1 MINNV
6 LFLGDLCRGEQSNNI
21 NNLALIFSP
30 LLKKY
35 EAEYQVHTTL
45 TNNSSLSEEW
55 LDLWSK
61 SLATENTKIFDEFKF
76 SKTLVIGFEM
86 PEWYA
91 KYFDSKN
98 ISWVNIRIHP
108 IRFLD
113 DLYFDVKSSINYDLS
128 KHSVNDSFIDFCVQS
143 LRLRYGV
150 TTRNKS
156 PSTFALFGQTPFDKS
171 VFINGEFKSIEN
183 YFQLI
188 DTISKDYDQVVYKP
202 HPYSPDTTL
211 DKKIIDRYHAKVL
224 TNDDTYEVLL
234 NENIDLICAISSS
247 VLYEAPYF
255 GLESYFLEK
264 KSRLFGPPICFLSWL
279 NDSIFWNKIFGNNS
293 QSNIGLPFPAK
304 PNFLRNVFCSW
315 SYQTNERILE
325 DRILSQFHKNNEDIY
340 KSISKHNE
348 LHNAAIGGIENIS
361 DTHKKNINLLSNSL
375 DDIDQH
381 IKDIK
386 TKSDQF
392 DSEILSHAN
401 DFNKYTESMDLHLSE
416 TSNELSDIYSKI
428 KKLRKFSTDALNY
441 SKTSNE
447 LSNEALSNSRITDEL
462 SMESLTSSADAKEL
476 SSTADKTSSQALDK
490 VKELEILAKH
500 TEIIAHESKSL
511 TEKTD
516 VRVSRAES
524 NSKKSLDK
532 SSKAFKNSEISFD
545 RSVKA
550 EDNSKIALQQSTKS
564 FENSE
569 TSADISA
576 KAEDNSKIALQKS
589 TKAFE
594 NSEISFDISAS
605 AEKNSKS
612 ALLKSS
618 KAFENSE
625 ISTDRSGKAE
635 DNSKV
640 ALLKSQEA
648 TNLAADADL
657 AIKRA
662 EKIVKNLG
670 DELSSIYN
678 SRSWKFTYPFRKL
691 FIIFTTLLFKKNVN
705 SHRKLFTLRVP
716 WHTHGYRAVKSLISH
731 SKPPF
736 HTHLYRA
743 LQSLIG
749 NEKYTPGIHEF
760 LTSKKN
766 IEKNTDEHKERKT
779 NYINV
784 LQVTNYN
791 INEYDHGG
799 KIRCYEI
806 RKALLNQ
813 GFNVKTLTI
822 STGKKDFYQNFSCQL
837 NESSFFKKIKD
848 GTISDWSANQ
858 YLAKKP
864 KLYNNI
870 FRDVKR
876 YDPHIVIIEQP
887 FLWPTVESL
896 LSKNAI
902 HNKTIIV
909 NSSQNIEK
917 ELKETIYNQAFDK
930 KLATSY
936 TNIVNDIETD
946 LMNRSDLSICVSK
959 NDAEYFKRKCNNVNI
974 SVYGNGQNRIRIN
987 ELDDKWRNIFTKSK
1001 YNWVFV
1007 GSWHPPNVNGIKN
1020 LIENGLCEQDPNFVK
1035 LWIIGNVGNAFKD
1048 FAFYKSNTNSVIQ
1061 IVGLTSQEDIDSAIN
1076 QCDGI
1081 ILPIWEGGGS
1091 NLKTAQALISG
1102 RNIIGTS
1109 KSFVGFEEY
1118 ISSNGVLVT
1127 DCPKEFISHMIKPDL
1142 SITIYERN
1150 VEPLLWTNILKELP
1164 AELHDLYVNKFFP
1177 QNLPNIFYELSD
1189 VDEYNSNPTGI
1200 SRVVHSIANRLNS
1213 FIKDISYV
1221 VYDNIMKKFRL
1232 YDIDANNIIDS
1243 DLVFKKSDVLL
1254 TFCDSWN
1261 NVSYTENLSKIKDKG
1276 VNVIPFIYDL
1286 IPYILPQSYGP
1297 GFSEIYKDWLREILC
1312 IGSAFLTCSKSSLND
1327 IIRFSNELD
1336 LCDITIDNLRLGD
1349 DVSLLNTSLI
1359 RTLETDSFTNYILSV
1374 GTIEYRKNYDTL
1386 LDAYRILLNREI
1398 LDLPTLVIVGS
1409 QGWMDNGVEHQ
1420 VLHDP
1425 MLRNKVIVLTGISDV
1440 DLQWLYLNCKFTIY
1454 PSIYEG
1460 WGLPI
1465 SESFSYGKACI
1476 SSSCSSMN
1484 EICPTSSV
1492 FVSNPLFPEDWAD
1505 AIGDLLINN
1514 KKLLQIEMN
1523 ILNQY
1528 ERHNWNWV
1536 TINLLKYINLKYFL
1550 ETSRE

>member
-1 MINNV
+1 MIKNV
-6 LFLGDLCRGEQSNNI
+6 IFIGDLCRGDQSTNI
-21 NNLALIFSP
+21 NNLGIIFSP

-35 EAEYQVHTTL
+35 KVESQVHITL
-45 TNNSSLSEEW
+45 TNNNSLIDDW
-55 LDLWSK
+55 IDIWSK
-61 SLATENTKIFDEFKF
+61 SLASEDDTIFDEFKF

-98 ISWVNIRIHP
+98 ISWLNIKIHP

-113 DLYFDVKSSINYDLS
+113 DLYFDVKTSIKYDLT
-128 KHSVNDSFIDFCVQS
+128 KHSVSDSFIDFCVQS

-150 TTRNKS
+150 TTRDKS

-171 VFINGEFKSIEN
+171 VFINGEFQSIEN

-188 DTISKDYDQVVYKP
+188 DTISKGYDQVVYKP

-264 KSRLFGPPICFLSWL
+264 KSCLFGPPINFFSWL
-279 NDSIFWNKIFGNNS
+279 NDSTFWNKIFGNKS
-293 QSNIGLPFPAK
+293 QSNIGLPFPSK

-325 DRILSQFHKNNEDIY
+325 DRILSQFHKNNENIY
-340 KSISKHNE
+340 KSISKYNE

-361 DTHKKNINLLSNSL
+361 DSHKKNIYILSNSL
-375 DDIDQH
+375 DGIDQH
-381 IKDIK
+381 INDIK
-386 TKSDQF
+386 SKSDQF
-392 DSEILSHAN
+392 DIQILSQTN
-401 DFNKYTESMDLHLSE
+401 DFKKYIESMDLHLSE
-416 TSNELSDIYSKI
+416 TRNELSDIYSKI
-428 KKLRKFSTDALNY
+428 KKLRRFSTDALNH

-462 SMESLTSSADAKEL
+462 SRESLTSSADAKEL
-476 SSTADKTSSQALDK
+476 SSTADKTSSQALGK
-490 VKELEILAKH
+490 VKELEILAKNI
-500 TEIIAHESKSL
+500 EIIAHESKSL

-516 VRVSRAES
+516 VRVSRAELS
-524 NSKKSLDK
+524 ISKSLEK
-532 SSKAFKNSEISFD
+532 SSKAFENSEISCN
-545 RSVKA
+545 RSEEA
-550 EDNSKIALQQSTKS
+550 DENSESALQQ
-564 FENSE
+564 
-569 TSADISA
+569 
-576 KAEDNSKIALQKS
+576 S

-594 NSEISFDISAS
+594 NSEISSDISARAEGNSKIALQQATKAFENSEISSDISAS
-605 AEKNSKS
+605 AEKNSKI

-670 DELSSIYN
+670 DELTSIYN
-678 SRSWKFTYPFRKL
+678 SRSWRFTYPFRKL
-691 FIIFTTLLFKKNVN
+691 FTIFTTPFSNKNVN
-705 SHRKLFTLRVP
+705 FPCKLYTLRVP

-731 SKPPF
+731 TKPPF

-743 LQSLIG
+743 FQSLIG
-749 NEKYTPGIHEF
+749 NEKYTPHILESP
-760 LTSKKN
+760 TSKKN
-766 IEKNTDEHKERKT
+766 IEKNIDEFIEQKR

-791 INEYDHGG
+791 IDEYDHGG

-806 RKALLNQ
+806 RKSLLNQ

-822 STGKKDFYQNFSCQL
+822 STGKNDFYQNFNCQL
-837 NESSFFKKIKD
+837 NERSFFKQIKD
-848 GTISDWSANQ
+848 GTVSDWGANE
-858 YLAKKP
+858 YLAKKL
-864 KLYNNI
+864 KLYNDI
-870 FRDVKR
+870 FRDVKH
-876 YDPHIVIIEQP
+876 YDPDIVIIEQP

-896 LSKNAI
+896 LNTNAI
-902 HNKTIIV
+902 HKETIIV
-909 NSSQNIEK
+909 NSSHNVEK
-917 ELKETIYNQAFDK
+917 ELKETIYNKTFDK
-930 KLATSY
+930 KLSTSY

-959 NDAEYFKRKCNNVNI
+959 NDAEYFKRKCNNVNV
-974 SVYGNGQNRIRIN
+974 SVYGNGQNQIRIN

-1048 FAFYKSNTNSVIQ
+1048 FSFYKSNTNSVIQ

-1102 RNIIGTS
+1102 KNIIGTS

-1127 DCPKEFISHMIKPDL
+1127 DCPNEFILHIINPSL
-1142 SITIYERN
+1142 SIATYERD
-1150 VEPLLWTNILKELP
+1150 VEPLLWTNILNGLP
-1164 AELHDLYVNKFFP
+1164 SELHELYVNKFFP
-1177 QNLPNIFYELSD
+1177 QNLPNIFYELSN
-1189 VDEYNSNPTGI
+1189 VDAYNSNPTGI

-1221 VYDNIMKKFRL
+1221 VYDNKIKGYRL
-1232 YDIDANNIIDS
+1232 YDIEENKFIDQE
-1243 DLVFKKSDVLL
+1243 LFFKGSDVLL
-1254 TFCDSWN
+1254 TFCDGWN
-1261 NVSYTENLSKIKDKG
+1261 NIEHVDNLSRLKDKG
-1276 VNVIPFIYDL
+1276 VDIIPFIYDL
-1286 IPYILPQSYGP
+1286 IPYIMPQSYGP

-1336 LCDITIDNLRLGD
+1336 LCDITIDDLRLGD

-1386 LDAYRILLNREI
+1386 LDAYRILIKKEI
-1398 LDLPTLVIVGS
+1398 PDLPTLIIVGS
-1409 QGWMDNGVEHQ
+1409 PGWMDNGVEHQ
-1420 VLHDP
+1420 VLHDR
-1425 MLRNKVIVLTGISDV
+1425 LLKHNVKVLTDISDM
-1440 DLQWLYLNCKFTIY
+1440 DLHLLYLNCKFTIY
-1454 PSIYEG
+1454 PSTYEG

-1492 FVSNPLFPEDWAD
+1492 FVTNPLFPEDWAD
-1505 AIGDLLINN
+1505 VIENLLRNN
-1514 KKLLQIEMN
+1514 KKLLHIENN
-1523 ILNQY
+1523 ILNKY
-1528 ERHNWNWV
+1528 ERNNWNKV
-1536 TINLLKYINLKYFL
+1536 TINLLKYIKNKY
-1550 ETSRE
+1550 S